1 MILNDYLDYLN
12 EGGATAVMGCRAAK
26 HGLISLTRKLHT
38 SQSTTDQK
46 IWMQRKIQKYKS
58 KVEKCKKL
66 GLMI

>member
-26 HGLISLTRKLHT
+26 HGLISLSRKLHT
-38 SQSTTDQK
+38 GQSTADQK
-46 IWMQRKIQKYKS
+46 IWMQRKIVKYKA
-58 KVEKCKKL
+58 KVDKCKKL

>member
-26 HGLISLTRKLHT
+26 HGLISLSRKLHT
-38 SQSTTDQK
+38 GQASMDQK
-46 IWMQRKIQKYKS
+46 IWMQRKIVKYKS

>member
-26 HGLISLTRKLHT
+26 HGLISLSRKLHT
-38 SQSTTDQK
+38 GQASMDQK
-46 IWMQRKIQKYKS
+46 IWMRRKIVKYKS